1 MKKIE
6 FKDLVIYFE
15 GEIYNKKN
23 FSFDDEF
30 LLLESLYL
38 KYSFD
43 FVSNLDGIFAF
54 CIYDKV
60 RKIYFCARDRFG
72 NIPFFYTVKNGDF
85 IFSSSIKD
93 ILNHLPINENLPKIN
108 KVALS
113 KYMQYFSTFGED
125 TFYKDVYKLEEASY
139 IVYENNKELF
149 KKRYY
154 KINTYKAVND
164 EISALKT
171 LEELLYTSIE
181 KRLISSPST
190 LLSGGVD
197 SSLISSIYTKLSG
210 KKIDTFSIGYS
221 EYKNYCELDYA
232 KITSNHIASNH
243 HEIIID
249 KKTYIEN
256 FYSSLDNFDEPHA
269 DSAAIPL
276 NILLKCVKD
285 FGVNKLLSGEGADEL
300 FLGYDNYS
308 KFLNYYNF
316 RDSLR
321 ENQFS
326 FLDEIIGALQNNT
339 KESEYLRRV
348 VKKQNIYNSFGE
360 VFNDMQKRKL
370 FVNVP
375 TFKSENPKKDAVDW
389 MSYIDIKLWVAN
401 PVLTKIYRV
410 SKANSLQIH
419 TPFLDNDILKY
430 VFSVD
435 SNIKIGNTNK
445 YLLKKIAQ
453 KYIPNQIINRV
464 KKGFN
469 SPFNEWLQSEFGNS
483 ILETILE
490 VNRQTQFF
498 NENYLKH
505 IYTLAS
511 SNKFKQH
518 LYSLYIF
525 SLWYKKTYL
534 R

>member
-15 GEIYNKKN
+15 GEIYNKN
-23 FSFDDEF
+23 SFSFNDEF

-38 KYSFD
+38 KHKFD

-54 CIYDKV
+54 CIYDKI
-60 RKIYFCARDRFG
+60 KKLYFCARDRFG
-72 NIPFFYTVKNGDF
+72 NIPLFYTIKDNEF

-93 ILNHLPINENLPKIN
+93 ILVQLQKNENLPKIN

-113 KYMQYFSTFGED
+113 KYMQFFSTFGED
-125 TFYKDVYKLEEASY
+125 TFYKDIFKLEEACY
-139 IVYENNKELF
+139 LLYESGKELL

-154 KINTYKAVND
+154 KINTYKSVND

-171 LEELLYTSIE
+171 LEDLLYSAIE
-181 KRLISSPST
+181 KRHISSPST

-197 SSLISSIYTKLSG
+197 SSLISSIYSKLSG

-221 EYKNYCELDYA
+221 DHKNYCELDYA
-232 KITSNHIASNH
+232 KITSNYIGSNH
-243 HEIIID
+243 HEVIID
-249 KKTYIEN
+249 KKIYIDN

-269 DSAAIPL
+269 DSAAVPL

-285 FGVNKLLSGEGADEL
+285 LGVNKLLSGEGADEL

-316 RDSLR
+316 RDSLS

-326 FLDEIIGALQNNT
+326 FLNNIIGALQNNT

-360 VFNDMQKRKL
+360 VFNDIQKRKL
-370 FVNVP
+370 FLNTP
-375 TFKSENPKKDAVDW
+375 TFKIESPKKDPVDW
-389 MSYIDIKLWVAN
+389 MSYIDLKLWVAN
-401 PVLTKIYRV
+401 PVLTKSYRV
-410 SKANSLQIH
+410 SRANYLQIH
-419 TPFLDNDILKY
+419 TPFLDNNILKFA
-430 VFSVD
+430 FSIN
-435 SNIKIGNTNK
+435 SNIKVGNTNK
-445 YLLKKIAQ
+445 YLLKKIAE
-453 KYIPNQIINRV
+453 KYIPIQIINRV

-469 SPFNEWLQSEFGNS
+469 SPYNEWLQSEFGNS
-483 ILETILE
+483 ILETILD
-490 VNRQTQFF
+490 VNRQTHYF
-498 NENYLKH
+498 NESYLKH

-518 LYSLYIF
+518 LYSLFIF
-525 SLWYKKTYL
+525 SLWYEKTYL
-534 R
+534 K